1 MSNYYEYLI
10 YGLFIVCILLNHSAS
25 YWKGKY
31 EGAVE
36 NGEDLA
42 DEIMW
47 LHLNISPEK
56 YKTFYEDN

>member
-1 MSNYYEYLI
+1 L
-10 YGLFIVCILLNHSAS
+10 YGSGS

-31 EGAVE
+31 EGE
-36 NGEDLA
+36 KEMNDSLEGE
-42 DEIMW
+42 IGW